1 MNEDQKQEVRRMI
14 ERLVLLAEPMHENE
28 ARHIDEAIAQLEYY
42 LD

>member
-1 MNEDQKQEVRRMI
+1 MNENQKNEIKILI
-14 ERLVLLAEPMHENE
+14 ERLVLLAEPMHEYE